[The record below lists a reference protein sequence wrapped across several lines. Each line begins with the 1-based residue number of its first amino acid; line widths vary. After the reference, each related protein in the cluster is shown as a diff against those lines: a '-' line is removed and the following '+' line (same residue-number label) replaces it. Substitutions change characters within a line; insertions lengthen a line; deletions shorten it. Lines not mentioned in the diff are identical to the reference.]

1 MNQNLRTRLKM
12 AVAKVGVDNTRA
24 DVLYNLA
31 KVETWRRKYVSASTP
46 IFDVRTDMYDYVQRE
61 FIGDQP
67 IDYLEFG
74 VYEGG
79 SIKRWLGLNPHP
91 DSRFYGFDTFA
102 GLPEE
107 WKRIN
112 DKMQRSA
119 FDTGGALPQVD
130 DDRVEFVKGLF
141 QDTVGGFLAK
151 FEARSQVVLHCDADL
166 YSSTLYALT
175 KCDDILVPG
184 SIVMFD
190 EFSSVLNEFAALADY
205 CSAYRREY
213 EVLAATSEYFA
224 QVAIRMC

>member
-1 MNQNLRTRLKM
+1 VNQNLRTRLKK
-12 AVAKVGVDNTRA
+12 AVAKVGVDNTRV

-31 KVETWRRKYVSASTP
+31 KVETWRRQHVPADTP
-46 IFDVRTDMYDYVQRE
+46 IFDVRTDMYDHVQRE
-61 FIGDQP
+61 YLKDEP

-79 SIKRWLGLNPHP
+79 SIKRWIGLNRHP
-91 DSRFYGFDTFA
+91 DSRFFGFDTFE

-119 FDTGGALPQVD
+119 FDTGGATPQVD
-130 DDRVEFVKGLF
+130 DDRVQFEKGLF
-141 QDTVGGFLAK
+141 QDTLGPFLAT
-151 FEARSQVVLHCDADL
+151 FEPRSRLVLHCDADL
-166 YSSTLYALT
+166 YSSTLYTLS

-184 SIVMFD
+184 SIVLFD

-213 EVLAATSEYFA
+213 DVLAATSEYFA
-224 QVAIRMC
+224 QVAIRMR

>member
-1 MNQNLRTRLKM
+1 VNQNLRTRLKRT
-12 AVAKVGVDNTRA
+12 AARVGIDNTRA
-24 DVLYNLA
+24 DVLFNLA
-31 KVETWRRKYVSASTP
+31 KVETWRRKHVPADTP
-46 IFDVRTDMYDYVQRE
+46 LFDERTEMYNYVQRE

-79 SIKRWLGLNPHP
+79 SIKRWLGLNRHP
-91 DSRFYGFDTFA
+91 ESRFYGFDTFE

-119 FDTGGALPQVD
+119 FDTGGAVPQVD
-130 DDRVEFVKGLF
+130 DDRVEFVAGLF
-141 QDTVGGFLAK
+141 QDTLGGFLEK
-151 FEARSQVVLHCDADL
+151 FEPRSQLVVHCDADL
-166 YSSTLYALT
+166 YSSTLYTLT
-175 KCDDILVPG
+175 KCDPILVPG
-184 SIVMFD
+184 TLVIFD

-213 EVLAATSEYFA
+213 DVLAATSEYFA
-224 QVAIRMC
+224 QIAIRMR